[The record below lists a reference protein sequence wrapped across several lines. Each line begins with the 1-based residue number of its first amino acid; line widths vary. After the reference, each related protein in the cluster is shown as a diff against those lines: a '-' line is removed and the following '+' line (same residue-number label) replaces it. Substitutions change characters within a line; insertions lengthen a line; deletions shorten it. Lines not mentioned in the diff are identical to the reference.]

1 MQEAAERSRLKRR
14 NKLFAEVEPFLA
26 FGETLLEL
34 VAGRRG
40 DSGGEGRTVIVAAT
54 DQRLLVLRRRAFRQF
69 SLYGF
74 DYDDAWMS
82 IGFTVE
88 DGGALEI
95 RDAAKSVRVDHIS
108 ELDLEPFF
116 AACRGRMDPAR
127 VEITLSE
134 EPSGVWGQVPEIEE
148 AEEVSEAPPEI
159 GPEEV
164 REVEAE
170 EAPEVPGIEVEVE
183 AEEAEE
189 APEVPGIEVEVE
201 AEEAAEVPGIEVE
214 AEEAAEVPGI
224 GEAPKAAGEVEAI
237 RALVWPSE
245 AKAAPTEGEGPEDR
259 DAATGQAQ
267 GALLRWLLA
276 ESGARAIAFVPT
288 GPGSEERLHVEP
300 RRLDAETMIGLVRLA
315 TRVAA
320 APSAVEEAPEDTLV
334 ARWIGAGGAKA
345 LVLQGVDPARA
356 ASAAALAQFVIEQLD
371 ASRPRL
377 RPMAEAEG
385 AAESGGAPS
394 ARPRLLEATVE
405 VGESGRPTATVRLAW
420 RGEVL
425 TGHGNGHTSVIG
437 RHLAA
442 ARAALDALLPFL
454 PRESSVEHLSLSY
467 PPMDAELTVVTV
479 LVGGRRYV
487 GAAGVPSGAEE
498 TAGARA
504 VLDALNRMLARMP
517 LPERGA

>member
-116 AACRGRMDPAR
+116 AACRGHMDPAR

-170 EAPEVPGIEVEVE
+170 EA
-183 AEEAEE
+183 
-189 APEVPGIEVEVE
+189 
-201 AEEAAEVPGIEVE
+201 AEVPGIEVE

-237 RALVWPSE
+237 RALVWPSA

-371 ASRPRL
+371 ASRPGL

>member
-170 EAPEVPGIEVEVE
+170 EA
-183 AEEAEE
+183 EEAE
-189 APEVPGIEVEVE
+189 
-201 AEEAAEVPGIEVE
+201 EVPGIEVE

-224 GEAPKAAGEVEAI
+224 SEAPKAAGEVEAI

-245 AKAAPTEGEGPEDR
+245 AKAAPTEGEGPEDL

-371 ASRPRL
+371 ASRPGL
-377 RPMAEAEG
+377 RPMGEAEG